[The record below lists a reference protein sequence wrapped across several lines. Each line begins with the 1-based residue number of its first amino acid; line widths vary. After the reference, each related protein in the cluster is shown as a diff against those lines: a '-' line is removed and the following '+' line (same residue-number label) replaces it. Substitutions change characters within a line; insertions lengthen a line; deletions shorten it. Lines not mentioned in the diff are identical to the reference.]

1 MAQWLRAAKRFEE
14 NSHEGN
20 YFEAQSAIYALRR
33 IQTLLET
40 TFPQMFFLL
49 GEPGSGKS
57 FMLNHLNRLY
67 RNKRL
72 TILIENPFLTPAQL
86 LQRLLSCR
94 GINSDTTDIEA
105 LRLKAV
111 EAYQGVEHLIMLD
124 EAQLMSTQMREF
136 IRILSDSKV
145 FYFLIAMHKSEGEE
159 MLSSAHFHSRPH
171 QVIYLG
177 DLEPSECM
185 PYLIKEL
192 QPLEIWDV
200 RELFNKNLVNQAW
213 RYSNG
218 NFRNFKKCFYH
229 LFLFLDYAHTHNK
242 KEFLKP
248 NLLLLRMAA
257 MRGRVLATQLN
268 TDDFEELRKEA
279 KGDKL
284 SKRTLSI
291 GLFSLLVVGA
301 IVSWFLLSKQPGDA
315 LHVSQVQ
322 TAQVELEKEPKTEP
336 VIAENEAIT
345 EQIELK
351 IESNNSFE
359 PTVLKENKTNEEN
372 IQKKET
378 QETLVQEESVKE
390 EEESNVTQME
400 VEKINQVDRT
410 LGIEGALP
418 LNDSHL
424 PAPNKRPPII
434 KIQPYEK
441 KEQTQPLQEQEPTV
455 KQNSSLLRVKA
466 GTISIDEMIQR
477 FERQPSYDL
486 ALRIATLF
494 YDSGDFVE
502 ASRWGRRANGLDKE
516 AEAAWIIYAKSQ
528 YGAGFKEEAVGVLR
542 LFLEYKNSQEALGL
556 LQDWEKELGQ

>member
-1 MAQWLRAAKRFEE
+1 MSQWLRAAKRFEE

-57 FMLNHLNRLY
+57 FMLNHLQRLY
-67 RNKRL
+67 QSKRL

-94 GINSDTTDIEA
+94 GIESDTADIEA

-124 EAQLMSTQMREF
+124 EAQLMSAQMREF
-136 IRILSDSKV
+136 VRILSDSKV

-159 MLSSAHFHSRPH
+159 MLASTHFHSRPH

-177 DLEPSECM
+177 DLEPDECM

-200 RELFNKNLVNQAW
+200 RELFSKNLVNQAW

-229 LFLFLDYAHTHNK
+229 LFLFLDYAHSHNK

-257 MRGRVLATQLN
+257 MRGRVLATELN

-279 KGDKL
+279 LGDKI
-284 SKRTLSI
+284 SKKVVTI
-291 GLFSLLVVGA
+291 GLLGLILVAGV
-301 IVSWFLLSKQPGDA
+301 VFWVLLSNQPVDS
-315 LHVSQVQ
+315 V
-322 TAQVELEKEPKTEP
+322 AQVVEPKANPIQNIASNELPESKPDPKQTTSELPASRTETMPEPQEEFNQAPVSMSDVQVKEQKLQENTLEVEASQNEKE
-336 VIAENEAIT
+336 
-345 EQIELK
+345 EL
-351 IESNNSFE
+351 IDQNN
-359 PTVLKENKTNEEN
+359 V
-372 IQKKET
+372 
-378 QETLVQEESVKE
+378 
-390 EEESNVTQME
+390 
-400 VEKINQVDRT
+400 QVD
-410 LGIEGALP
+410 IEGVLP
-418 LNDSHL
+418 LDNPNL
-424 PAPNKRPPII
+424 PAPNTKPPVI
-434 KIQPYEK
+434 KIQPFSSK
-441 KEQTQPLQEQEPTV
+441 SPQPPQAKMPEPIQQQSESVLKV
-455 KQNSSLLRVKA
+455 KSGK
-466 GTISIDEMIQR
+466 ISVDEMIQR
-477 FERQPSYDL
+477 YDRQPSYDL

-494 YDSGDFVE
+494 YENEDYVQ
-502 ASRWGRRANGLDKE
+502 ASKWGRRANGLDRE
-516 AEAAWIIYAKSQ
+516 GEAAWIIYAKAQ
-528 YGAGFKEEAVGVLR
+528 YGAGFKEEAMGVLR

-556 LQDWEKELGQ
+556 LKNWEKEVGQ